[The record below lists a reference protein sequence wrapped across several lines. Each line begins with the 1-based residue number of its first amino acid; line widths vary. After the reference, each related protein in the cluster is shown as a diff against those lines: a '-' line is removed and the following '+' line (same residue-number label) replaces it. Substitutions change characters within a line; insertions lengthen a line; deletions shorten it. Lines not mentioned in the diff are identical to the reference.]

1 MKSNLG
7 KSQLRIGCSG
17 WSYRHWNGTFY
28 PKGLPVSKQFDFYAG
43 QFDTVEIN
51 NSFYRLPAKSVFL
64 SWRTMAPPD
73 FLFAVKGSRFITH
86 MKKLL
91 DPEHS
96 FNKFFEHISAL
107 EEKLGPVLFQLPPR
121 WKINVQRFES
131 FLKVIPIHLRVA
143 FEFRD
148 TSWYDEAIYALLR
161 KYNCAFCIYEL
172 AGHLSP
178 TVVSAAFIYVR
189 LHGPGG
195 KYEGSYGDD
204 VLLAWAKKIKGWMS
218 KGLDV
223 FVYFDNDQHAY
234 ATGDARRLKRYCAG
248 MLSPAGHK

>member
-1 MKSNLG
+1 M
-7 KSQLRIGCSG
+7 SQLKIGCSG
-17 WSYRHWNGTFY
+17 WSYKHWKGKFY
-28 PKGLPVSKQFDFYAG
+28 PNTLPVSKQFDFYAG
-43 QFDTVEIN
+43 LFDTVEIN
-51 NSFYRLPAKSVFL
+51 NSFYKLPAKNVFL
-64 SWRTMAPPD
+64 SWKSMSPPD

-96 FNKFFEHISAL
+96 FNKFFDHISAL
-107 EEKLGPVLFQLPPR
+107 GEKLGPVLFQLPPR

-131 FLKVIPIHLRVA
+131 FLKIIPPHLRVA

-148 TSWYDEAIYALLR
+148 TSWYDDAIYDLLR

-172 AGHLSP
+172 AGHQSP
-178 TVVSAAFIYVR
+178 IIVSAEFIYIR

-195 KYEGSYGDD
+195 KYEGSYKDE
-204 VLLAWAKKIKGWMS
+204 VLLAWRTKIEEWMAS
-218 KGLDV
+218 DLDV

-234 ATGDARRLKRYCAG
+234 ATQDALRLKQYCVSI
-248 MLSPAGHK
+248 LSRQVATR